1 MSIKITE
8 KRNVKSQNKEN
19 TIFDLEINHPQYG
32 WIEYALRPD
41 DPDNT
46 INNDDLLVLIGNN
59 YTKITQEELDARE
72 AAIVRDQRNQLLFF
86 DVDPIV
92 SNPLRWAD
100 LTTEKQ
106 DAWKNYRTEL
116 LNVPQQKGFP
126 YDVTFPTKPS

>member
-8 KRNVKSQNKEN
+8 IRNVKSQNKEN
-19 TIFDLEINHPQYG
+19 TIFDLEIKHPQYG
-32 WIEYALRPD
+32 WIEYGLRPD

-72 AAIVRDQRNQLLFF
+72 AAIVRDQRDQLLIF

-100 LTTEKQ
+100 LSTEKQ
-106 DAWKNYRTEL
+106 DALKNYRTEL